1 MTMSDEYVSI
11 SEAAN
16 IIGIHRV
23 TLHKWINEGV
33 VPVYRFGP
41 KLRRVRVADLHMI
54 AVPEE
59 RAA

>member
-11 SEAAN
+11 SDAAN
-16 IIGIHRV
+16 LIGIHRV
-23 TLHKWINEGV
+23 TLHKWINDGV

-41 KLRRVRVADLHMI
+41 RLRRVRVADLPMI
-54 AVPEE
+54 AVPEG